1 MSEFSPLLLLNLL
14 QNNIQSKKIKVQLYE
29 YLINEFNQDSNISN
43 EYSQIYNNLKENRI
57 ELVKEEENDFIIF
70 KSF

>member
-29 YLINEFNQDSNISN
+29 YLINEFNKDSNISN

-57 ELVKEEENDFIIF
+57 ELVKEEETDFYYI
-70 KSF
+70 

>member
-14 QNNIQSKKIKVQLYE
+14 QNKIQSKKIEVQLYE

-57 ELVKEEENDFIIF
+57 ELVKEEETDFYYI
-70 KSF
+70 

>member
-57 ELVKEEENDFIIF
+57 ELVKEEETDFYYI
-70 KSF
+70 

>member
-57 ELVKEEENDFIIF
+57 ELVKEEETDFIIF

>member
-43 EYSQIYNNLKENRI
+43 KYSQIYNNLKENRI
-57 ELVKEEENDFIIF
+57 ELVKEEETDFYYI
-70 KSF
+70 

>member
-14 QNNIQSKKIKVQLYE
+14 QINIQSKKIKVQLYE

-57 ELVKEEENDFIIF
+57 ELVKEEETDFYYI
-70 KSF
+70 